1 MNRRLFLTSLMQ
13 LLACAAILKSQD
25 EMRKPVIIRTKCVG
39 CGDCV
44 RACPAMAIS
53 LEKGKAVI
61 DREKCIGC
69 RMCVVTCSFGA
80 PRL

>member
-1 MNRRLFLTSLMQ
+1 MNRRLFFSSVIQ
-13 LLACAAILKSQD
+13 LLACGSLLRSQD
-25 EMRKPVIIRTKCVG
+25 DMRKPVIVRAKCVG
-39 CGDCV
+39 CGDCTRV
-44 RACPAMAIS
+44 CPAMAIV

-61 DREKCIGC
+61 DPKKCIGC